1 MRTIPFKANHYSPL
15 RAEYCVAALISFGSV
30 ELLFGSVTDLW
41 LRVSPHQQIVSV
53 FNKTEVRD
61 YTEDCV
67 GIKSNASCG
76 FCDYHAISKTSS
88 DTKGK
93 VLCDAEAHDFSR
105 REEKFNRG
113 SRRVTGVYFFIGFKA
128 TLLNSLSSEK
138 SEI

>member
-1 MRTIPFKANHYSPL
+1 MRTFPFKAKHYSPL
-15 RAEYCVAALISFGSV
+15 RSEYFVAALISFGSV

-41 LRVSPHQQIVSV
+41 LCVSPHQQIVSV

-88 DTKGK
+88 DTKGE
-93 VLCDAEAHDFSR
+93 VLCDAEVHDFSR
-105 REEKFNRG
+105 RKEKFNMG
-113 SRRVTGVYFFIGFKA
+113 SRHVTGLYFFIGFKV
-128 TLLNSLSSEK
+128 TLLNSFSFEK
-138 SEI
+138 F